1 MITALTILAAV
12 LTSEATVSAAAQND
26 RAEAIIADARDRML
40 AGDALPPDLEM
51 SLRALPPAERLRVI
65 AFLRRAGLLT
75 GPGRSADWL
84 LAPAQGE
91 EMTR

>member
-12 LTSEATVSAAAQND
+12 LTSEATVSTAQND
-26 RAEAIIADARDRML
+26 RAADIIADARDRML

-51 SLRALPPAERLRVI
+51 SLRALPPAERLRVLV
-65 AFLRRAGLLT
+65 FLRRAGLLT

-84 LAPAQGE
+84 LAPARGE
-91 EMTR
+91 EMTP